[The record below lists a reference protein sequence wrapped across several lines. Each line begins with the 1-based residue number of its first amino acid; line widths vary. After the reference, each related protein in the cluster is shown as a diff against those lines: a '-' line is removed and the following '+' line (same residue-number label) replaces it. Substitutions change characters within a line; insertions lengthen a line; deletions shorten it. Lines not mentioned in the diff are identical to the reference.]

1 MWPNMVLWIQLIVS
15 HLKIMRKL
23 KNLIRSPYLPLQQC
37 INRIIKLQKCSP
49 NESHIDT
56 NNTSENVIDQSD
68 DIQLKIL
75 KHNNFTI
82 KLNGKDN
89 CLLLKDK
96 ICLVKKCFKSYSEVK
111 LDV

>member
-1 MWPNMVLWIQLIVS
+1 
-15 HLKIMRKL
+15 MRKL

-37 INRIIKLQKCSP
+37 INRIIKLQKCSS

-96 ICLVKKCFKSYSEVK
+96 IWNKSSISDK
-111 LDV
+111 LLSNVLNNTSILLIMPS